1 MNHSHL
7 TPTDRR
13 TFLKTSTAATLGG
26 ILGAPAI
33 LGTKS
38 SAASPGDTIKIGV
51 IGCGGRGSGAARDAL
66 NADKNVVI
74 AAVGDLDETVAHRT
88 VENLQKSEELGARAK
103 VGGKNVFSG
112 LDAYKGVLDSGV
124 DAVILA
130 TPPGFRP
137 QHMAAAVAAGKH
149 MFVEKP
155 VATDAPGVRSIL
167 ESTEKAKQKGLGVLS
182 GFCWRYSLPEQALFE
197 RILGGEIGKI
207 QALYA
212 TYNTGLV
219 GRINPREGASPM
231 EQQIRSWYYY
241 KWLSGDFIAEQ
252 AIHAV
257 DWMCWAM
264 GDVVPL
270 KAIGHG
276 GRQTRPKEQGDIFDH
291 FSITYEYAAGVR
303 GFLFCRQQPN
313 CANDNSATF
322 YGTKGTAYETAFSAR
337 HRITN
342 TDGEIAW
349 KYTGPKKDMYVNEHD
364 QFYQSLRAG
373 KPINNGERMARST
386 LVGLMGRMAAYTG
399 QEISWE
405 MAMNSQEKLVPDP
418 LTFDT
423 PAPEVK
429 VAMPGQTKFI

>member
-1 MNHSHL
+1 MQNHRHTS
-7 TPTDRR
+7 TDRR
-13 TFLKTSTAATLGG
+13 TFIKTSTVATVGL
-26 ILGAPAI
+26 LGAPAI

-74 AAVGDLDETVAHRT
+74 AAVGDLDEKVAHRT
-88 VENLQKSEELGARAK
+88 VENLKQSKELGERAQ
-103 VGGKNVFSG
+103 VAGTHVYSG
-112 LDAYKGVLDSGV
+112 LDAYKAVLDSGV
-124 DAVILA
+124 DVVILA
-130 TPPGFRP
+130 TPPAFRP
-137 QHMAAAVAAGKH
+137 LHMAAAVEANKH

-155 VATDAPGVRSIL
+155 VGTDAPGVRSIL

-207 QALYA
+207 QSMYA

-219 GRINPREGASPM
+219 GRSNPREGASPI

-291 FSITYEYAAGVR
+291 FAITYEYAGGAR
-303 GFLFCRQQPN
+303 GFLFCRQQTN
-313 CANDNSATF
+313 CANDNTATF
-322 YGTKGTAYETAFSAR
+322 YGTKGTAYETSFSPR

-342 TDGEIAW
+342 PEGEITW
-349 KYTGPKKDMYVNEHD
+349 KYSGPKKDMYVNEHD

-399 QEISWE
+399 QEITWE
-405 MAMNSQEKLVPDP
+405 MASNSKEQLVPNP
-418 LTFDT
+418 ITFET

-429 VAMPGQTKFI
+429 VPMPGQTRFS